1 MSNPSI
7 FNDVLG
13 PVMRGPSSSHSA
25 GALRIGRLV
34 RQLMQ
39 EELTHLLV
47 EYDPNGAL
55 VTTHKD
61 QGTDMGLAGGLMGWE
76 PTDERLIEYEKH
88 IAKSGIKIDVKYV
101 SYGAT
106 HANTYKLTLSSSTD
120 KHTMTALSIGGGMIE
135 VINIDGSKLSIGGDT
150 YELIIFLKD
159 IEACK
164 NPDFTGA
171 ETFIKGNKPFIK
183 FSNTAGFDKKTID
196 SFKNTEGV
204 ENVVLLDPVLPVL
217 KVDSKLPFCNSE
229 EMEIYNNKHNLQLW
243 ELALKYETAR
253 SGFSEEKL
261 FDMMLNLVTI
271 MKNAIELGIKGT
283 SYKDRILPAQ
293 APHFQKKKKANN
305 LLNSPLTNEIILSV
319 TAFMEVKSSMGIIVA
334 APTAGSCGALPGAVI
349 GTARF
354 IGYDDEAIAKALFSA
369 GMIGVFIAKG
379 ATFSAEEAG
388 CMAECGSAAGM
399 AAAALTTLTGG
410 NLEQCLCA
418 ASVALQNSFGLICDP
433 IGNRVEAPCLGKNVS
448 AASNALSSANMA
460 MADYEHLIPLDEV
473 IHSMSKVGKA
483 MPHEHCCTALGGLA
497 ITPTAKK
504 IEANLKKRQC

>member
-34 RQLMQ
+34 RQLMNGN
-39 EELTHLLV
+39 LNHLLV

-76 PTDERLIEYEKH
+76 PTDERLVEYEKH
-88 IAKSGIKIDVKYV
+88 IANSGIEIEVKYE

-106 HANTYKLTLSSSTD
+106 HANTYKLTLSNDSET
-120 KHTMTALSIGGGMIE
+120 HTMTALSIGGGMIE
-135 VINIDGSKLSIGGDT
+135 IIEIDGAKLSIGGDT
-150 YELIIFLKD
+150 YELLVFLKD
-159 IEACK
+159 SKHSED
-164 NPDFTGA
+164 PEFTNS
-171 ETFIKGNKPFIK
+171 EFHLQGNKPFVK
-183 FSNTAGFDKKTID
+183 FSNTTGFNEKTINKLKQNQNIK
-196 SFKNTEGV
+196 SIK
-204 ENVVLLDPVLPVL
+204 LLDPVLPIL
-217 KVDSKLPFCNSE
+217 KVNAKLPFNNSE

-243 ELALKYETAR
+243 ELGLKYEAAR

-261 FDMMLNLVTI
+261 FDMMLNLVSI
-271 MKNAIELGIKGT
+271 MKNAVEAGIEGT
-283 SYKDRILPAQ
+283 TFKDRILPAQ
-293 APHFQKKKKANN
+293 APHFEKKKKANN

-334 APTAGSCGALPGAVI
+334 APTAGSCGALPGAII
-349 GTARF
+349 GASRF
-354 IGYDDEAIAKALFSA
+354 IGYDDQKIAKSLFSA
-369 GMIGVFIAKG
+369 GIIGVFIAKG

-388 CMAECGSAAGM
+388 CMAECGSASGM
-399 AAAALTTLTGG
+399 AAAALTTLAEGSF
-410 NLEQCLCA
+410 EQCLCA

-448 AASNALSSANMA
+448 SASNALSSANMA

-473 IHSMSKVGKA
+473 INSMSKVGKA

-497 ITPTAKK
+497 VTPTAKK
-504 IEANLKKRQC
+504 IEARLKKMQC